1 MALDTVKYHFR
12 ESAWRIKKVLRS
24 GLASISRLRAGSAA
38 TDPGAPATIGYSHLR
53 LAPARD
59 GLLLRDFA
67 PDSML
72 RVRATEV
79 RRARFPVI
87 DVHCH
92 LNDGIVMQRSV
103 NPEQFI
109 QVMDETNVKAA
120 INLTGGWGQQLRQC
134 LHNLA
139 ESFPGRFFVFC
150 QIDYTHLDEP
160 NYLVEMLDEARS
172 AGARGVKV
180 LKDLGLSV
188 RDSRGKLVR
197 IDDPRLDCVWEKA
210 GKWGMPVAIH
220 TADPDAFFAR
230 VDRHNERYQQL
241 VVHPDWSFFG
251 RGLPSKPELL
261 AQRNRVFERHPGTR
275 FWGLHMA
282 NHPEDLDEVT
292 GWMKK
297 YPNLVVEL
305 GGRIAELGRQP
316 RRASRFL
323 QQFQDRVMFGM
334 DTKLTVD
341 SYRTYFRCLETDD
354 ESFDYPGYPWMG
366 EWKIYG
372 LNLSDAVLL
381 KLYHDN
387 AARELGLPLLQTP
400 WRQALRTPSRENYPG
415 KHKTAE

>member
-1 MALDTVKYHFR
+1 MVLDKVKYHLR
-12 ESAWRIKKVLRS
+12 EAPWRIKKILRS
-24 GLASISRLRAGSAA
+24 GLANISQRRAKSVA
-38 TDPGAPATIGYSHLR
+38 TDSNAAATIGYSHRR

-72 RVRATEV
+72 RVRTTEV
-79 RRARFPVI
+79 RHARFPVI

-103 NPEQFI
+103 NPEKFI
-109 QVMDETNVKAA
+109 RVMDETNVKAA
-120 INLTGGWGQQLRQC
+120 INLTGGWGQRLRTS
-134 LHNLA
+134 LDNLA
-139 ESFPGRFFVFC
+139 GAFPGRFFVFT
-150 QIDYTHLDEP
+150 QIDYTHLEEP
-160 NYLVEMLDEARS
+160 NYLIETLDQART
-172 AGARGVKV
+172 AGAKGVKV

-188 RDSRGKLVR
+188 RDRSGKLVR

-210 GKWGMPVAIH
+210 GQWGLPVAIH
-220 TADPDAFFAR
+220 AADPDAFFAR

-251 RGLPSKPELL
+251 NGFPKKSELL
-261 AQRNRVFERHPGTR
+261 TQRNNLFERHPRTR

-282 NHPEDLDEVT
+282 NRAEDLDQVT
-292 GWMKK
+292 EWMEQ
-297 YPNLVVEL
+297 YPNLMVEL

-323 QQFQDRVMFGM
+323 RRFQERVMFGM

-341 SYRTYFRCLETDD
+341 CYRTYFRFLETED
-354 ESFDYPGYPWMG
+354 EFFDYPGYPWMG
-366 EWKIYG
+366 SWKIYG
-372 LNLSDAVLL
+372 LGLSDDVLQ

-387 AARELGLPLLQTP
+387 AARELGLP
-400 WRQALRTPSRENYPG
+400 ALELALESISAN
-415 KHKTAE
+415 AVA

>member
-1 MALDTVKYHFR
+1 MVFDTFKYHFR
-12 ESAWRIKKVLRS
+12 ETGWRIKKLLRYVLAHIGRR
-24 GLASISRLRAGSAA
+24 ASPPVAGANDAA
-38 TDPGAPATIGYSHLR
+38 GIGYSYSR

-59 GLLLRDFA
+59 QLLLRDFA

-72 RVRATEV
+72 RVGTTEV

-92 LNDGIVMQRSV
+92 LNDGIVMQRAV
-103 NPEQFI
+103 NPEKFI
-109 QVMDETNVKAA
+109 RVMNETNVKAA
-120 INLTGGWGQQLRQC
+120 INLTGGWGKRLRSS
-134 LHNLA
+134 LDHLA
-139 ESFPGRFFVFC
+139 GAFPGRFFVFT

-160 NYLVEMLDEARS
+160 NYLVELLDQARM
-172 AGARGVKV
+172 AGAKGVKV

-188 RDSRGKLVR
+188 RDRFGKLVR

-210 GKWGMPVAIH
+210 GQWGLPVAIH
-220 TADPDAFFAR
+220 AADPDAFFAR

-251 RGLPSKPELL
+251 RGFPEKVELL
-261 AQRNRVFERHPGTR
+261 TQRNNVFERHPGTR

-282 NHPEDLDEVT
+282 NGAEDLDQVT
-292 GWMKK
+292 EWMEK

-323 QQFQDRVMFGM
+323 RQFQDRVMFGM

-341 SYRTYFRCLETDD
+341 CYRTYFRFLETED
-354 ESFDYPGYPWMG
+354 EFFDYPGYPWMG
-366 EWKIYG
+366 SWKIYG
-372 LNLSDAVLL
+372 LGLSDEVLQ
-381 KLYHDN
+381 KLYHEN
-387 AARELGLPLLQTP
+387 AARELGLATLESI
-400 WRQALRTPSRENYPG
+400 SRN
-415 KHKTAE
+415 AVA